1 MFNKIKTATVIA
13 LFFWGYISKAQET
26 NPLTIDDAV
35 SLALENHPQLAL
47 SQKKIEIA
55 KQNTTIGKLQKLPSI
70 SASTSQFYLGNSVVL
85 DKDLGHVTTVHLPH
99 YGSSYGVQASQLIF
113 KGGAINKSLEIA
125 ALQEQLSQLD
135 LEKDQQDVKFL
146 VTSNYLD
153 IYKIINQRE
162 VYLNNKVL
170 AEQRLNNVKKFY
182 QQGMITR
189 NEVIRGELAIM
200 NIAQGILVLDNN
212 RKILNYNLN
221 NALGLTSNIQIL
233 PTENIQQEHA
243 LHDLNY
249 FLEMAQKNSP
259 RQRYFERTIEIAE
272 KNIEV
277 INSDK
282 MPTVA
287 AFGGYTLNRPV
298 TSAQPVAD
306 LYSGGFQVG
315 VSVNYNIDNL
325 YKTKERLALGRL
337 QKEQAQETYNVV
349 LQNLK
354 MEVNAAFTKHQ
365 NAAENMAL
373 VREAKIL
380 AEENYKITE
389 AKYLNQLAVQ
399 AEMTDAQNQK
409 IQAELDLVNAQIDQL
424 YQYYNLLKV
433 TGTL

>member
-1 MFNKIKTATVIA
+1 MFNKIKIGTVLA
-13 LFFWGYISKAQET
+13 LFFWGNISKAQEIKT
-26 NPLTIDDAV
+26 LTIEDAIT
-35 SLALENHPQLAL
+35 LALANHPQLAL

-55 KQNTTIGKLQKLPSI
+55 KQNTTVSKLQKLPNI
-70 SASTSQFYLGNSVVL
+70 AASSSQFYLGNSVIL
-85 DKDLGHVTTVHLPH
+85 DKGLANVATVHLPH
-99 YGSSYGVQASQLIF
+99 YGSSYGIQASQLIF
-113 KGGAINKSLEIA
+113 KGGLINKSLEIA
-125 ALQEQLSQLD
+125 ELQEQLSQLD
-135 LEKDQQDVKFL
+135 LEKDQQEVKFL

-162 VYLNNKVL
+162 VYLNNKLL

-221 NALGLTSNIQIL
+221 NALGLSPDLQIM
-233 PTENIQQEHA
+233 PTEDIQQEHA
-243 LHDLNY
+243 LHDLKY
-249 FLEMAQKNSP
+249 FLEMAQENSP
-259 RQRYFERTIEIAE
+259 RQRYFERTIAIAE

-277 INSDK
+277 INTDK

-287 AFGGYTLNRPV
+287 AFGGYSLNRPI
-298 TSAQPVAD
+298 TSAQPVTD

-315 VSVNYNIDNL
+315 VSLNYNIDNL
-325 YKTKERLALGRL
+325 YKTKERLQLGTL
-337 QKEQAQETYNVV
+337 QKEQAQETYNLV

-365 NAAENMAL
+365 NALENMAL